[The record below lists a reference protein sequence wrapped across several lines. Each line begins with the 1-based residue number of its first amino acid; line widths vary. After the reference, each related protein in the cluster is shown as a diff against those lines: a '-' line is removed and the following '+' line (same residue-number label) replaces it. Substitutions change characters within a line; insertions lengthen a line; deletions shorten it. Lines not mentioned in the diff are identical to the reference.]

1 MKKRVVC
8 FIVSIAILSLF
19 QLSVYAEGTVA
30 TNEYYFKRNDKNLI
44 ALTFDD
50 GPHPK
55 YTYKILDIL
64 RKYDIKATFFI
75 IGVNAKNYPEA
86 LRAIAD
92 EGHEIGNHTFTHQ
105 CMKGKSYDQISR
117 DVSACSKLIYDLC
130 GKTPS
135 VFRPPGGIMADAE
148 AAASDLF
155 ENYKIVYWSI
165 DTMDWDHHTPE
176 NIFNYV
182 VKNIKAGD
190 IILMHDYI
198 GYNTP
203 TPRALEL
210 IIPKLLES
218 GYEFVTVS
226 ELLS

>member
-1 MKKRVVC
+1 
-8 FIVSIAILSLF
+8 
-19 QLSVYAEGTVA
+19 
-30 TNEYYFKRNDKNLI
+30 
-44 ALTFDD
+44 
-50 GPHPK
+50 
-55 YTYKILDIL
+55 
-64 RKYDIKATFFI
+64 
-75 IGVNAKNYPEA
+75 
-86 LRAIAD
+86 
-92 EGHEIGNHTFTHQ
+92 
-105 CMKGKSYDQISR
+105 
-117 DVSACSKLIYDLC
+117 
-130 GKTPS
+130 
-135 VFRPPGGIMADAE
+135 
-148 AAASDLF
+148 
-155 ENYKIVYWSI
+155 
-165 DTMDWDHHTPE
+165 MDWDHHTPE